1 MKKAQLEFV
10 LPSGVRV
17 VATELYGEHHEILTR
32 QGEDDKKRV
41 NKLIQSLLISVG
53 SVKYPNEEFVEG
65 LRSEDRRHILAMC
78 RQATMDY
85 EKVFEFT
92 HKFQDEDGNMQTLPL
107 KVNLNDQEDAYT
119 EKHIQTLVDKFGA
132 EDEEFYRELNKDG
145 TFRATPSKHRAS
157 EYSDLPKEY
166 ETELPKSGLKVK
178 INHLTGKGE
187 RQGASIDRK
196 NISVNTLL
204 KMRNPRYLHDNGTWI
219 QLNLN
224 NVHSR
229 DLEHLRKLVKEN
241 EGEVEM
247 ELRFENPAKGSDKYV
262 TVDLLSEIA
271 FFFPS
276 EVLK

>member
-132 EDEEFYRELNKDG
+132 ED
-145 TFRATPSKHRAS
+145 
-157 EYSDLPKEY
+157 
-166 ETELPKSGLKVK
+166 
-178 INHLTGKGE
+178 
-187 RQGASIDRK
+187 
-196 NISVNTLL
+196 
-204 KMRNPRYLHDNGTWI
+204 
-219 QLNLN
+219 
-224 NVHSR
+224 
-229 DLEHLRKLVKEN
+229 
-241 EGEVEM
+241 
-247 ELRFENPAKGSDKYV
+247 
-262 TVDLLSEIA
+262 
-271 FFFPS
+271 
-276 EVLK
+276 

>member
-32 QGEDDKKRV
+32 QGEEDKKRV

-53 SVKYPNEEFVEG
+53 SVRQPNEEFVEG

-119 EKHIQTLVDKFGA
+119 EKHIQTLIDKFGA

-145 TFRATPSKHRAS
+145 TFRATPSKLRAS
-157 EYSDLPKEY
+157 EYNDLPKEY
-166 ETELPKSGLKVK
+166 ETVLPKSGLKVK

-196 NISVNTLL
+196 NLSVNTLL
-204 KMRNPRYLHDNGTWI
+204 KMRNPRYEHDNGTWI